1 MPLLKKSTPV
11 VAAEPDEEIAVLME
25 PKPGF
30 SDEQVAESLRACGG
44 VAVIV
49 LAPGFVSARA
59 PREVLEQIADMAW
72 IHVKREKQPR
82 SA

>member
-1 MPLLKKSTPV
+1 MPFLRKVTSV
-11 VAAEPDEEIAVLME
+11 PDEDLADEIPVLVE

-30 SDEQVAESLRACGG
+30 SDEDVAESLRACGS
-44 VAVIV
+44 VAVTI

-59 PREVLEQIADMAW
+59 QPRALRQVAEIAW
-72 IHVKREKQPR
+72 VHLKREKQPR

>member
-1 MPLLKKSTPV
+1 MPLLKKSVPV
-11 VAAEPDEEIAVLME
+11 VAAESDEEIAVLIE

-30 SDEQVAESLRACGG
+30 SDEQVAESLRARGG

-49 LAPGFVSARA
+49 LGRGFVSARA
-59 PREVLEQIADMAW
+59 PREVLDQIADMAW